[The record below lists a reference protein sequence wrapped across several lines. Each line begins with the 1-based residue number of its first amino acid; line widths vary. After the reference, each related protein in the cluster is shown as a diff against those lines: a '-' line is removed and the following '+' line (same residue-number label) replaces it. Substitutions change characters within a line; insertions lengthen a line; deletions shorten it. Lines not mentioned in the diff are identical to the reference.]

1 MTKAFLAMAAASTS
15 VLARGALVER
25 LARCL
30 VYSGAPGKGLPASHD
45 DIDISG
51 AELETVAEAA
61 GHFGGNHARARAEKR
76 VIDQFAGPA
85 VVDDRAAHRF
95 DRLLRAMPP
104 ALLAPRAAERIVV
117 GKLPDRCLGA
127 VAGPVAG
134 LALAHGVPAAYVLPV
149 IIAAAQREMLLRPD
163 DLSAQLEPATRQAG
177 GDDIAV
183 HRPMP
188 DIGGI
193 SREQRIGLLPIGA
206 IVVENFALCERAG
219 TAAAAG
225 SPGWIVGDPIGWIG
239 DHQGRLRS
247 CQYHRDISGAG
258 AVAAA
263 NQVVSHLPYIARSR
277 DGLIRD
283 FRDGVGIAQTARPQT
298 GQDLLQ
304 PVRLKA
310 DQIKVETAGLEVTQL
325 VAEQIEIPAR
335 PRRQFIVG
343 QTICLLLI
351 FAPAARDD
359 YRDRRQLQLC
369 RGRDTPMA
377 GDQRALLV
385 DQRRVRPPPSADRR
399 GDFVDVGFAV
409 EPRVLYIGD
418 EPFDRP
424 ALDAVG
430 RPRPYGARPGGPRI
444 HECHWLTSRRQ
455 RPSNNR

>member
-1 MTKAFLAMAAASTS
+1 MARASIW
-15 VLARGALVER
+15 VLAAGALVEG
-25 LARCL
+25 LTRCL
-30 VYSGAPGKGLPASHD
+30 MYSGALGKGLPALHD

-51 AELETVAEAA
+51 AELETVAAAA
-61 GHFGGNHARARAEKR
+61 GHFGGNQARARAEKR
-76 VIDQFAGPA
+76 VIDQLAGPA

-104 ALLAPRAAERIVV
+104 TFLAPRAAERIVV
-117 GKLPDRCLGA
+117 GELPDRRLRA

-134 LALAHGVPAAYVLPV
+134 LALAHGVPAAFVLPV

-239 DHQGRLRS
+239 DHQVSLRS
-247 CQYHRDISGAG
+247 RQDQRDISGAG
-258 AVAAA
+258 AIAAA
-263 NQVVSHLPYIARSR
+263 NPVVPHLPYIARSC

-283 FRDGVGIAQTARPQT
+283 FRDAVGIGQAARPQT

-304 PVRLKA
+304 AVRLKA
-310 DQIKVETAGLEVTQL
+310 DQVEVETAGLEVTQFA
-325 VAEQIEIPAR
+325 AEQVKIPAR

-343 QTICLLLI
+343 QAISLLLI
-351 FAPAARDD
+351 FAPVARHDH
-359 YRDRRQLQLC
+359 RDRRQLQLC

-377 GDQRALLV
+377 GDQRAVLV

-409 EPRVLYIGD
+409 EPRILYIGD
-418 EPFDRP
+418 QPFDRP

-430 RPRPYGARPGGPRI
+430 WPRPYGARLGGPRI

-455 RPSNNR
+455 LPSNNR

>member
-76 VIDQFAGPA
+76 VIDQLAGPA

-104 ALLAPRAAERIVV
+104 TLLAPRAAERIVV
-117 GKLPDRCLGA
+117 GELPDRCLRA

-134 LALAHGVPAAYVLPV
+134 LALAHGVPAAFVLPV
-149 IIAAAQREMLLRPD
+149 IIAAAHREMLLRPD
-163 DLSAQLEPATRQAG
+163 DLRAQLEPASRQPG

-206 IVVENFALCERAG
+206 IVVENLPLRERAG
-219 TAAAAG
+219 TAAVAC
-225 SPGWIVGDPIGWIG
+225 SPGRGVSDPIGRIG
-239 DHQGRLRS
+239 DHQVRLRS
-247 CQYHRDISGAG
+247 RQDQRDISGAG
-258 AVAAA
+258 AVATA
-263 NQVVSHLPYIARSR
+263 NHVACHLPYIAGSR
-277 DGLIRD
+277 DGLIGE
-283 FRDGVGIAQTARPQT
+283 FRDGVGIVETARPQT

-304 PVRLKA
+304 PVRLEA
-310 DQIKVETAGLEVTQL
+310 DQVEVETAGLEIT
-325 VAEQIEIPAR
+325 
-335 PRRQFIVG
+335 
-343 QTICLLLI
+343 
-351 FAPAARDD
+351 
-359 YRDRRQLQLC
+359 
-369 RGRDTPMA
+369 
-377 GDQRALLV
+377 
-385 DQRRVRPPPSADRR
+385 
-399 GDFVDVGFAV
+399 
-409 EPRVLYIGD
+409 
-418 EPFDRP
+418 
-424 ALDAVG
+424 
-430 RPRPYGARPGGPRI
+430 
-444 HECHWLTSRRQ
+444 
-455 RPSNNR
+455 